1 LRNKNQVPILAKK
14 RRMSTEND
22 SFQGTKAI
30 AKKESL
36 ELLVARIKN
45 SVMMVIAE
53 AECSFC

>member
-1 LRNKNQVPILAKK
+1 
-14 RRMSTEND
+14 MSTEND

-53 AECSFC
+53 AE